1 MGLADHLLMI
11 NFPYLKAELSRRR
24 SKTVLISIGLAVPIA
39 LVILIGAYSTGLSNA
54 QDKVLEP
61 LVGLGTDMTV
71 SKTFTP
77 GQRPDGAGG
86 PRFQLGSDSAGQSF
100 SRDVYTTGFN
110 GEFSSKNVTNVSQLS
125 GVESAVGGL
134 TVNNIKASGTIP
146 SAGSQSGGG
155 LQGGPPSGGSG
166 GQGGGFNINQRSIT
180 GIDPSSTDLGPIS
193 SDQLQKGSLLT
204 DDDSKEAVLS
214 ASYAKDKSL
223 TVGDTITLK
232 DTKFK
237 VVGIVSNPIAGQSS
251 DIYVK
256 LDQLQKIADME
267 GKVNKIYVRADS
279 QAAVAQVSK
288 EIKSSVSNATVT
300 TNSSLAS
307 QVSGSLVDANKLVN
321 KMGAFLVLVL
331 LLAAIIITT
340 ILTLNAVNK
349 RTREFGTLKSIGWS
363 NPRLIRQVMAE
374 SLSIGAIGAAAG
386 AAIGA
391 AGMLVAKAM
400 PLTMKVS
407 GSSGGGAGAGGGFAG
422 PPGGG
427 TTGGPPGLGR
437 AASTAATQTISVV
450 PQLSVG
456 TILIAAAIGMATAL
470 IAGGLGSLKTS
481 KLSPVEALKHVD

>member
-1 MGLADHLLMI
+1 MI
-11 NFPYLKAELSRRR
+11 NFPYLKAELTRRR

-54 QDKVLEP
+54 QDEVLEP

-71 SKTFTP
+71 SKTFAP
-77 GQRPDGAGG
+77 GQRPDGAGP
-86 PRFQLGSDSAGQSF
+86 PRIRLGAGSNTKISQ
-100 SRDVYTTGFN
+100 DVYTTGFN
-110 GEFSSKNVTNVSQLS
+110 GEFSSKNVSNVSGLD

-134 TVNNIKASGTIP
+134 TVTNIKASGTLP
-146 SAGSQSGGG
+146 Q
-155 LQGGPPSGGSG
+155 QGSG
-166 GQGGGFNINQRSIT
+166 GDRLAGPGAAQGGGQAGGLNVDSRTIT
-180 GIDPSSTDLGPIS
+180 GVDPSSELGPLS
-193 SDQLQKGSLLT
+193 SDQLQKGALLSAG
-204 DDDSKEAVLS
+204 DAKEAVLS
-214 ASYAKDKSL
+214 ANYAKDKSL
-223 TVGDTITLK
+223 SIGETITLK

-237 VVGIVSNPIAGQSS
+237 IVGIVSTPLAGSSS

-256 LDQLQKIADME
+256 LDQLQKVAGLE

-279 QAAVAQVSK
+279 QAAV
-288 EIKSSVSNATVT
+288 SSVSNEIKSTVSSATVT
-300 TNSSLAS
+300 TNSSLAG

-374 SLSIGAIGAAAG
+374 SLSIGAIGAVAG

-407 GSSGGGAGAGGGFAG
+407 GATSGAFGGPGRGAAGGGG
-422 PPGGG
+422 PMMM
-427 TTGGPPGLGR
+427 GGPPGAAR
-437 AASTAATQTISVV
+437 STASAASQTISVV
-450 PQLSVG
+450 PQLSVS

>member
-1 MGLADHLLMI
+1 MI
-11 NFPYLKAELSRRR
+11 NFPYLKAELTRRR
-24 SKTVLISIGLAVPIA
+24 SKTILISIGLAVPIA

-77 GQRPDGAGG
+77 GQRPDGAGP
-86 PRFQLGSDSAGQSF
+86 PRIRLGADSGSEF
-100 SRDVYTTGFN
+100 SRDIYTTGFN
-110 GEFSSKNVTNVSQLS
+110 GEFSSKNVTNVAGLD
-125 GVESAVGGL
+125 GVQRAVGGL
-134 TVNNIKASGTIP
+134 TVNNIKASGTLP
-146 SAGSQSGGG
+146 TQSSGGDRMAG
-155 LQGGPPSGGSG
+155 PGAAPQGGRA
-166 GQGGGFNINQRSIT
+166 GGFNVDSRSIT
-180 GIDPSSTDLGPIS
+180 GIDPSSTDLGPVS
-193 SDQLQKGSLLT
+193 SDQLQKGALLST
-204 DDDSKEAVLS
+204 GDAKEAVLS

-223 TVGDTITLK
+223 TVGDGVTLK
-232 DTKFK
+232 DTKFE

-256 LDQLQKIADME
+256 LAQLQKIADME

-279 QAAVAQVSK
+279 QAAVTQVSN
-288 EIKSSVSNATVT
+288 EIKNTVTSATVT
-300 TNSSLAS
+300 TDSSLAS

-374 SLSIGAIGAAAG
+374 SLSIGAIGAVAG

-407 GSSGGGAGAGGGFAG
+407 GASTGGGGFPGGGAPSGAPSGGG
-422 PPGGG
+422 PVMM
-427 TTGGPPGLGR
+427 GGPPGATSS
-437 AASTAATQTISVV
+437 AASAATQTISVV
-450 PQLSVG
+450 PQISVS